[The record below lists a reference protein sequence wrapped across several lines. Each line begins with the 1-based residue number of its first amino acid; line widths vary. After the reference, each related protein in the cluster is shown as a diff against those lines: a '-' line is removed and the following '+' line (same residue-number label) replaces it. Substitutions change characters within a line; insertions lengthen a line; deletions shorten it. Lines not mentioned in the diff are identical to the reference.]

1 MMEVK
6 RWMEEEEEMKQRQDR
21 KRERGKGRETQAL
34 TGNEQNEMQNWEERE
49 IRGKDRE
56 EEITVQDGGK
66 RKVKE
71 ERKSREGRGKGG
83 ETKEDNVME

>member
-1 MMEVK
+1 
-6 RWMEEEEEMKQRQDR
+6 
-21 KRERGKGRETQAL
+21 
-34 TGNEQNEMQNWEERE
+34 MQNWEERE

-56 EEITVQDGGK
+56 EEVTVQDGGK

-71 ERKSREGRGKGG
+71 ERKSREGRVKGG